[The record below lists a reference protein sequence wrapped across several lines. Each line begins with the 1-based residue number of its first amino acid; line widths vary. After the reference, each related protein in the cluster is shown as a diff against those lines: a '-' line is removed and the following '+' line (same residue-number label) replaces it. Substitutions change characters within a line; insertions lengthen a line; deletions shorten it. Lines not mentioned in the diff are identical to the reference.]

1 MTMKRTHLARLP
13 ARYSTVTVVE
23 TADNLFDVL
32 FRIPFLLATEIKNP
46 LKNPHRIPPHQPA
59 APAIRLGCASRYQ
72 SKICSP
78 VHVKTPSC
86 LRICL

>member
-1 MTMKRTHLARLP
+1 MKRTHFARLP
-13 ARYSTVTVVE
+13 ARYSNVTVVE
-23 TADNLFDVL
+23 TANNLFGVV
-32 FRIPFLLATEIKNP
+32 FRIPSLLATEIKNP
-46 LKNPHRIPPHQPA
+46 RRITPRNQPA
-59 APAIRLGCASRYQ
+59 APAICLGCASRYQ

>member
-1 MTMKRTHLARLP
+1 MKRTHLAKVP
-13 ARYSTVTVVE
+13 ARYSNVTVVE
-23 TADNLFDVL
+23 AADNFLDVV
-32 FRIPFLLATEIKNP
+32 FGIPFLLATESKI
-46 LKNPHRIPPHQPA
+46 HVRSPPRNQPA
-59 APAIRLGCASRYQ
+59 ALAIRLGCASRYQ

>member
-1 MTMKRTHLARLP
+1 MNRTHLARLP
-13 ARYSTVTVVE
+13 ARYSNVTVVE
-23 TADNLFDVL
+23 TADNLSGVV
-32 FRIPFLLATEIKNP
+32 FRVPFLLANEIKNP
-46 LKNPHRIPPHQPA
+46 RRITSRNQPA